1 MLLSSSLG
9 SAKGSLLARISPP
22 NLLIE
27 KLRRFSPFWLLGRL
41 LLTNVN
47 RDAARDNL
55 DAVDSSFGV
64 MAGVTVGEWELG
76 VWDVD
81 SFQTALGLRESP
93 ARERVCR
100 SGASS
105 LLRGLSLSM
114 DSRIL
119 GGLLDK
125 YWGFVK
131 IGVLSK

>member
-1 MLLSSSLG
+1 
-9 SAKGSLLARISPP
+9 
-22 NLLIE
+22 
-27 KLRRFSPFWLLGRL
+27 
-41 LLTNVN
+41 LTNVN

-64 MAGVTVGEWELG
+64 MAGVTAGEWELG
-76 VWDVD
+76 VWDAD

-114 DSRIL
+114 ESRIL

-131 IGVLSK
+131 TGVLSK